1 MNGQKRI
8 LIIDD
13 NITYADVLS
22 RNFESQGYKTST
34 VHKGLEGLYCARIEN
49 PDLII
54 LDLSLPDIDG
64 HKICKLIKHDPE
76 LKQIPIMVIT
86 GNDVQKDAEKA
97 FLEGADAFLEKP
109 TSLDKILV
117 TIKKLI

>member
-13 NITYADVLS
+13 NVSYADVLS
-22 RNFESQGYKTST
+22 RNFESHGYQTST
-34 VHKGLEGLYCARIEN
+34 AHNGLDGLYTARIEN
-49 PDLII
+49 PDLVI
-54 LDLSLPDIDG
+54 LDLSLPDMDG
-64 HKICKLIKHDPE
+64 HRICKLMKRDPR
-76 LKQIPIMVIT
+76 LKQIPIVVIT
-86 GNDVQKDAEKA
+86 GNDVHKDAEKA

-117 TIKKLI
+117 KIKKLI